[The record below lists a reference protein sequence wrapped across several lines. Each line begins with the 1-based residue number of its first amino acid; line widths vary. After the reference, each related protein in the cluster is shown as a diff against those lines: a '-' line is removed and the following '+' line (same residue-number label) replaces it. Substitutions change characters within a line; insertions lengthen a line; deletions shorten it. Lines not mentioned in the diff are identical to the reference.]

1 MRSPASIVDDIR
13 GELSDLEDHFAES
26 QDEIDALKV
35 RIEELARENS
45 NLRDTIDELE
55 SHIANLESDLGE
67 AQESSTSDMEMK

>member
-35 RIEELARENS
+35 RIEELARKAIS
-45 NLRDTIDELE
+45 LILNLI
-55 SHIANLESDLGE
+55 
-67 AQESSTSDMEMK
+67 